1 MRFAVIGD
9 IHGNIYAL
17 ESVLADIKNREVD
30 FILSTGDLVGYMPF
44 PNEVI
49 ERIREKGILSVKGNH
64 DSIIGEGKKPLDAE
78 IDAMSDEEIQ
88 KSASRTFTN
97 WIITKKNRSYL
108 KNLPNALT
116 IQAGGL
122 KILLVH
128 GSPRAIDEYL
138 YHDIEKL
145 REMSEAVDE
154 DVIICGHT
162 HIPYHEKV
170 HHKHFINA
178 GSAGKPKQ
186 GTPQAV
192 YCIVTIENTK
202 VESERIEVAY
212 DIKAMIKAI
221 KANRMI
227 SDDLIIM
234 LQKGV

>member
-17 ESVLADIKNREVD
+17 ERVLADIESREVD

-49 ERIREKGILSVKGNH
+49 ERIRQKGILVVKGNH
-64 DSIIGEGKKPLDAE
+64 DSIIGEGKRPLNE
-78 IDAMSDEEIQ
+78 EMDAMSDEEIQ
-88 KSASRTFTN
+88 KSASKAFTN
-97 WIITKKNRSYL
+97 WVITKKNRSYL
-108 KNLPNALT
+108 KNLPNSLT
-116 IQAGGL
+116 IQARGL

-138 YHDIEKL
+138 YQDIEKL
-145 REMSEAVDE
+145 REVSEAVDE
-154 DVIICGHT
+154 EVIICGHT
-162 HIPYHEKV
+162 HIAYHEKV
-170 HHKHFINA
+170 QHKHFINA
-178 GSAGKPKQ
+178 GSAGKSKQ

-192 YCIVTIENTK
+192 YSIVTIENPK
-202 VESERIEVAY
+202 VESEIIEVTY
-212 DIKAMIKAI
+212 DIEAMIKAI

-227 SDDLIIM
+227 SDDLITM